1 MENIT
6 LPILFAVL
14 IEAVVFYVDTF
25 AVKKKLDWRL
35 IASIV
40 VGIAAAVVFQQ
51 DLFAAEFEAIVPYIC
66 SVFTGLIFARLANAA
81 NDVIDKVRS

>member
-51 DLFAAEFEAIVPYIC
+51 DLFAAEFEAIVPYIG